1 MPLCAKILAQRGVFM
16 TLRYI
21 DYFRPHLR
29 QQRQA
34 TIDAGRIH
42 LIDEFE
48 VLDPQQLRPLALLS
62 FLLLLLGLLF
72 FGFLNLA
79 AYFWWGHFPALH
91 SSVGSIVFALLLNIL
106 GYLLILPIHEE
117 IHALAFFFWGGRPY
131 FGAHLP
137 LALFCGAREQLFPRN
152 YYLVIGLAPL
162 LVLTCAG
169 VLFTC
174 LRPDLAWYT
183 LLATSGNLSGAAGDL
198 YTVMRL
204 LRHSSAILVE
214 DTDSGYRA
222 WMLLSY

>member
-1 MPLCAKILAQRGVFM
+1 M
-16 TLRYI
+16 TLRYV
-21 DYFRPHLR
+21 DCFRPQLR
-29 QQRQA
+29 QQWQA
-34 TIDAGRIH
+34 TIDAGRIR

-62 FLLLLLGLLF
+62 LLLLLLGLLF
-72 FGFLNLA
+72 FGLLNLA
-79 AYFWWGHFPALH
+79 AYFWWGHLSTQPFSSGGIAL
-91 SSVGSIVFALLLNIL
+91 ALLLNIL
-106 GYLLILPIHEE
+106 GYFLILPIHEG
-117 IHALAFFFWGGRPY
+117 IHALAFLFWGGRPY

-174 LRPDLAWYT
+174 LKPDLAWYT

-198 YTVMRL
+198 YTVIRL
-204 LRHSSAILVE
+204 LRHPSSILVE
-214 DTDSGYRA
+214 DTNIGYRA
-222 WMLLSY
+222 WMLLPH